1 LAELLIFRRRFR
13 SDFYQMFALIA
24 GVLVMTAI
32 LAGAPMYLS
41 TIESL
46 GMRAM
51 LNQISSSRNM
61 QIVVDGLPLT
71 DRSVSAATERVE
83 VALEELDDLVVNIGQ
98 ESHTREHY
106 WATDAQSIMSGP
118 DADIA
123 LLGRFDGILDEVEI
137 TDGRAPLSSLERLD
151 TYVVAEG
158 LVPTKRA
165 GQLGVGVGDEI
176 WLTTNPGDLPYLM
189 VRVVGL
195 FEPEDVR
202 ADFWLGLAPEV
213 LEPEGPG
220 PEARFQLPLFLTRE
234 ALFGALT
241 GGPAAIGTNRWLV
254 QLDAELL
261 ERQSPTFTA
270 EHIDSVGHELRRR
283 LPESRDISGL
293 ESPLVSLGQKIS
305 YARIPTLMMGGVL
318 LLAAGY
324 YSIMAAGALMA
335 RRRVDTARMWLRGS
349 GKRQVAVLF
358 LIESALLVI
367 LPAVVAPFVAY
378 GAIIAIGWLPDYES
392 ITFGLGMPVH
402 ITWHAFA
409 WSITGAAVIVGY
421 MQWSV
426 LKGDGRAIGAE
437 HLSNRR
443 VEGKPFFQRQ
453 YLDLLFFLFGG
464 VILWDL
470 STETSVASVGA
481 DQVVTVNP
489 LLVFAP
495 AIFLAAAVMLSLR
508 VLPPLARLI
517 SSGLSRR
524 GPAWAHLIST
534 LFARVPLTYAWP
546 AAILGMAAGTA
557 MLSATV
563 AATLQQSSVDQSGYE
578 VGADLRVFPVDLTSG
593 GRTEV
598 LERLRNIEGVEGVSA
613 GFRSTGDIRIGGRGA
628 PFEFLAIEPNEY
640 SRIGAFRDDYAA
652 SDVVALI
659 AKMEFESEI
668 EPLLVPELA
677 DRVGLR
683 MRSNL
688 IERNI
693 KASIRL
699 LDANGLSHSVG
710 LGPVNSRDW
719 QVRMGFIPGIAIRPV
734 EIVGLTFFE
743 TSTEEMGTPI
753 SIQVDDLMYESPLSS
768 MGESRTSS
776 AATLVWNLVV
786 LDSFDGG
793 GVGVWKPLAS
803 SRGSG
808 TRTLGFEYARSTD
821 GESGLD
827 NGLQIDLGIGT
838 DAGFRG
844 VVRSLEETVPI
855 VFSQLALDSNNA
867 AVGDLSVVHV
877 FGRSI
882 PVRIIGV
889 TDYFPTLDPEGGGFA
904 VVAVAQL
911 WRHLSLSNANPAGL
925 AAEVFIGLE
934 DTEDNAVID
943 AVSSEIGGLL
953 SVVDRDEIQRT
964 SVVTPLAVAGWRGAS
979 IITGGLAVGLAI
991 LGLLTFVPMRPA
1003 GDKFNLAVLLALG
1016 VRKRRLVFISV
1027 IEQLVVLGVGVAA
1040 GVGAGLVMAR
1050 IAIDTVSQTDSNVNP
1065 LPPIVFSTDWIYIGG
1080 LVVALLAVGL
1090 VVSVLD
1096 VISVR
1101 RISVAALVRTS
1112 GSNG

>member
-1 LAELLIFRRRFR
+1 
-13 SDFYQMFALIA
+13 MFALMV
-24 GVLVMTAI
+24 GVLAMTAI

-46 GMRAM
+46 GLRAM
-51 LNQISSSRNM
+51 LTQLSSSRNM

-106 WATDAQSIMSGP
+106 WATDAQSITGGP
-118 DADIA
+118 YADVA
-123 LLGRFDGILDEVEI
+123 LLGRFDGVLDEVEI
-137 TDGRAPLSSLERLD
+137 TDGQAPLSSLERLD
-151 TYVVAEG
+151 THVVVEG
-158 LVPTKRA
+158 LVPTERA
-165 GQLGVGVGDEI
+165 DQLGIGVGDEI
-176 WLTTNPGDLPYLM
+176 WLTTKPGDLPYLM

-195 FEPEDVR
+195 FEPEDIR
-202 ADFWLGLAPEV
+202 SDFWLGLAPEV
-213 LEPEGPG
+213 LAPGRPG
-220 PEARFQLPLFLTRE
+220 PEARFRLPLFLTRE

-254 QLDAELL
+254 QFDADLL

-270 EHIDSVGHELRRR
+270 EQVDSVGHELRRG
-283 LPESRDISGL
+283 LPESRAISAL
-293 ESPLVSLGQKIS
+293 ENPLISLGQKIS
-305 YARIPTLMMGGVL
+305 FARIPTLMMGGVL

-335 RRRVDTARMWLRGS
+335 RRRVDTARMWVRGS

-378 GAIIAIGWLPDYES
+378 GAIVAIGWLPEYES

-402 ITWHAFA
+402 ISWHAFA
-409 WSITGAAVIVGY
+409 WSITGAAVVVGY

-426 LKGDGRAIGAE
+426 LKGDGQAIGAE
-437 HLSNRR
+437 QLSNRR
-443 VEGKPFFQRQ
+443 VEGKPFFQHQ

-470 STETSVASVGA
+470 STETSVASESG
-481 DQVVTVNP
+481 DQVITVNP

-495 AIFLAAAVMLSLR
+495 AIFLAVSVMLSLR

-524 GPAWAHLIST
+524 GPAWAHLISM

-563 AATLQQSSVDQSGYE
+563 AATLQQNSVDQSGYE
-578 VGADLRVFPVDLTSG
+578 AGADLRVYPVDLGSG
-593 GRTEV
+593 PRTEV
-598 LERLRNIEGVEGVSA
+598 LERLRDIDGVKGISA
-613 GFRSTGDIRIGGRGA
+613 GFRSTGDIRLGGRGA
-628 PFEFLAIEPNEY
+628 PFEFLAIEPSEY
-640 SRIGAFRDDYAA
+640 NHIGVFRDDYAA
-652 SDVVALI
+652 SDVAALI
-659 AKMEFESEI
+659 AAMEPDSEI

-743 TSTEEMGTPI
+743 TTTDEVGTPI
-753 SIQVDDLMYESPLSS
+753 SIQVDDLMYELPLFS
-768 MGESRTSS
+768 MDESRPSS
-776 AATLVWNLVV
+776 AATLVWDLVV

-793 GVGVWKPLAS
+793 AEGGTGVWKPLAS

-808 TRTLGFEYARSTD
+808 TQTLGFEYARSTD
-821 GESGLD
+821 GESRLD

-838 DAGFRG
+838 DAGVRG
-844 VVRSLEETVPI
+844 AVRSLDETVPI
-855 VFSQLALDSNNA
+855 VFSQLALVSNNA
-867 AVGDLSVVHV
+867 SVGDLLVVHV

-904 VVAVAQL
+904 VVGVTQL
-911 WRHLSLSNANPAGL
+911 WRHLALSSANSARF

-943 AVSSEIGGLL
+943 EVSSEIGGLL
-953 SVVDRDEIQRT
+953 SLVDRDEIQRT

-1003 GDKFNLAVLLALG
+1003 GDKFNLAVLRALG
-1016 VRKRRLVFISV
+1016 VRKRGLVFISV

-1040 GVGAGLVMAR
+1040 GVGVGLVMAR
-1050 IAIDTVSQTDSNVNP
+1050 IAVDTVSQTDSNVNS

-1080 LVVALLAVGL
+1080 LVVAVLAVGL
-1090 VVSVLD
+1090 IVSVFD

-1101 RISVAALVRTS
+1101 RISVAAIVRTS
-1112 GSNG
+1112 GSKR